1 MVSANPMRGFRWV
14 GNKFKTMYQY
24 RHAKQQAQTVKT
36 GELYVSADSTLIR
49 EGPDQWLERIDPNG
63 RTPLMLALTLAR
75 LDMISL

>member
-14 GNKFKTMYQY
+14 GNKFKTMYQ
-24 RHAKQQAQTVKT
+24 HAKQQAQTVKT
-36 GELYVSADSTLIR
+36 GELYVSAGSTLIR
-49 EGPDQWLERIDPNG
+49 EEPDQWLERIDPNG